1 MGNLMRAF
9 SQWAFRP
16 ADERF
21 WNLKELHEATI
32 KHRHQAVTATVKLAD
47 VRVEAAGESLQLS
60 GRTGTPA
67 KFTHW
72 SFGQMA
78 SLAQAPGSYLRTL
91 PATLAA
97 QNLNY
102 GLKNR
107 ENGTESHLLMSHR
120 PATSGGLTTGVP
132 ETYRIRAF
140 TSDRYSR
147 IWNHEIVERL
157 IELPDCWKVPPA
169 RPADT
174 SDPRARQATE
184 ADILDRKGML
194 SIKVGDMIAPS
205 GLYAS
210 EEDMF
215 VFMVDESRPIYDGT
229 EQGLAR
235 GFFITNSEVG
245 KASFR
250 VTTFL
255 YRHVCGNHIVWDAKD
270 VSEIRIR
277 HVGTA
282 PAKAFAQLQVEL
294 IKYAEASAIDDEERI
309 HKAMSFKIA
318 ANVDDVIDAVFQKKI
333 ISRSNAQAAYELA
346 DRNVAVDGDPRTAW
360 GLAQGITRL
369 SQEQVNA
376 DQRVALDRAAGKVLQ
391 IAF

>member
-1 MGNLMRAF
+1 MGNLMRA
-9 SQWAFRP
+9 SNQWAFRP

-32 KHRHQAVTATVKLAD
+32 LHRHQAVTASIKLED
-47 VRVEAAGESLQLS
+47 TRVEAVGESLQLT
-60 GRTGTPA
+60 GRTGVPA

-72 SFGQMA
+72 SFGQLA

-97 QNLNY
+97 QNLNH

-107 ENGTESHLLMSHR
+107 ENGESHLLMSKGPDGR
-120 PATSGGLTTGVP
+120 GFNDGQVSS
-132 ETYRIRAF
+132 EYRIRAF
-140 TSDRYSR
+140 TSDRYAR

-157 IELPDCWKVPPA
+157 IELPSEWRVPPA
-169 RPADT
+169 RPADS
-174 SDPRARQATE
+174 SDPRVRPATE

-194 SIKVGDMIAPS
+194 SIKVGDMIAPA

-210 EEDMF
+210 DEDMF

-229 EQGLAR
+229 PEGLAR

-255 YRHVCGNHIVWDAKD
+255 YRHCCGNHIIWDAQQLE
-270 VSEIRIR
+270 EIKIR

-282 PAKAFAQLQVEL
+282 PTKAFAQLSVEL
-294 IKYAEASAIDDEERI
+294 IKYSEASASMDEARI
-309 HKAMSFKIA
+309 HSAKSFKIA
-318 ANVDDVIDAVFQKKI
+318 ANMDDVIDEVFQKKI
-333 ISRSNAQAAYELA
+333 ISRSNAQAAYQLCEENA
-346 DRNVAVDGDPRTAW
+346 DVDGDPRSAW
-360 GLAQGITRL
+360 GLSQGITRL

-376 DQRVALDRAAGKVLQ
+376 DQRVVLDRAAGKVLQ

>member
-1 MGNLMRAF
+1 MGNLMRA
-9 SQWAFRP
+9 SNQWAFRP

-32 KHRHQAVTATVKLAD
+32 NHRHQAVTATIKLED
-47 VRVEAAGESLQLS
+47 TRVEAVGESLQLT
-60 GRTGTPA
+60 GRTGIPA

-72 SFGQMA
+72 SFGQLA

-97 QNLNY
+97 QNINH

-107 ENGTESHLLMSHR
+107 ENGESHLLITKAPDGRGFNDGQLNYEH
-120 PATSGGLTTGVP
+120 
-132 ETYRIRAF
+132 RIRAF
-140 TSDRYSR
+140 TSDRYAR

-157 IELPDCWKVPPA
+157 IELPSEWRVPPA

-174 SDPRARQATE
+174 SDPRIRPATE
-184 ADILDRKGML
+184 ADILDRRGML
-194 SIKVGDMIAPS
+194 SIKVGDMIAPA

-215 VFMVDESRPIYDGT
+215 VFMVDESRPIMDGT
-229 EQGLAR
+229 EEGLAR

-255 YRHVCGNHIVWDAKD
+255 YRHCCGNHIIWDAKD
-270 VSEIRIR
+270 VSEIKIR
-277 HVGTA
+277 HVGSA
-282 PAKAFAQLQVEL
+282 PIKAFAQLKVEL
-294 IKYAEASAIDDEERI
+294 IKYAEASASMDEARI
-309 HKAMSFKIA
+309 SQAMSFKIA
-318 ANVDDVIDAVFQKKI
+318 ANMDDVIDAVFQKKI
-333 ISRSNAQAAYELA
+333 ISRSNAQAAYQLCDE
-346 DRNVAVDGDPRTAW
+346 NVAVDGDPRTAW
-360 GLAQGITRL
+360 GLSQGITRL

-376 DQRVALDRAAGKVLQ
+376 DQRVVLDRAAGKVLQ

>member
-1 MGNLMRAF
+1 MGNLMRA
-9 SQWAFRP
+9 SNQWAFRP

-32 KHRHQAVTATVKLAD
+32 NHRHQAVTATIKLED
-47 VRVEAAGESLQLS
+47 VRVDAVGDSLQLS
-60 GRTGTPA
+60 GRTGIPA

-72 SFGQMA
+72 SFGQLA

-97 QNLNY
+97 QNLNH

-107 ENGTESHLLMSHR
+107 ENGESHILMTHR
-120 PATSGGLTTGVP
+120 KATSGGLTTGLP
-132 ETYRIRAF
+132 ESYRIRAF

-157 IELPDCWKVPPA
+157 IELPAEWRVPPA

-174 SDPRARQATE
+174 SDPRIRPATE

-194 SIKVGDMIAPS
+194 SIKVGDMIAPA

-229 EQGLAR
+229 PEGLAR

-255 YRHVCGNHIVWDAKD
+255 YRHCCGNHIIWDAQQLE
-270 VSEIRIR
+270 EIKIR

-282 PAKAFAQLQVEL
+282 PTKAFAQLQVEL
-294 IKYAEASAIDDEERI
+294 IKYSEASAVKDEVKIRI
-309 HKAMSFKIA
+309 AKTFKIA
-318 ANVDDVIDAVFQKKI
+318 GNVDDVIDAVFQKKI
-333 ISRSNAQAAYELA
+333 ISRSNAQAAFELCKQNS
-346 DRNVAVDGDPRTAW
+346 DTDGDPRSAW
-360 GLAQGITRL
+360 GLSQGITRL

-376 DQRVALDRAAGKVLQ
+376 DQRVVLDRAAGKVLQ
-391 IAF
+391 MAF

>member
-1 MGNLMRAF
+1 MGNLMRA
-9 SQWAFRP
+9 SNQWAFRP

-21 WNLKELHEATI
+21 WNLTELHEATI
-32 KHRHQAVTATVKLAD
+32 QHRHQAVTATIKLED
-47 VRVEAAGESLQLS
+47 VRVDAVGDSLQLS
-60 GRTGTPA
+60 GRTGIPA

-72 SFGQMA
+72 SFGQLA

-97 QNLNY
+97 QNINH

-107 ENGTESHLLMSHR
+107 ENGESHILMTHR
-120 PATSGGLTTGVP
+120 PATSGGLTTGLP

-140 TSDRYSR
+140 TSDRYAR
-147 IWNHEIVERL
+147 IWNHELVERL
-157 IELPDCWKVPPA
+157 IELPAEWRVPPA
-169 RPADT
+169 RPA
-174 SDPRARQATE
+174 SNDPRSRPATE
-184 ADILDRKGML
+184 ADLLDRKGML
-194 SIKVGDMIAPS
+194 SIKVGDMIAPA

-229 EQGLAR
+229 PEGLAR

-255 YRHVCGNHIVWDAKD
+255 YRHCCGNHIIWDAKD

-282 PAKAFAQLQVEL
+282 PTKAFAQLNVEL
-294 IKYAEASAIDDEERI
+294 IKYAEASAVKDEVKIRI
-309 HKAMSFKIA
+309 AKSFKIA
-318 ANVDDVIDAVFQKKI
+318 GNVDDVIDAVFQAKI
-333 ISRSNAQAAYELA
+333 ISRSNAQAAFELCKQNA
-346 DRNVAVDGDPRTAW
+346 DTDGDPRTSW
-360 GLAQGITRL
+360 GLSQGITRL

-376 DQRVALDRAAGKVLQ
+376 DQRVVLDRAAGKVLQ
-391 IAF
+391 MAF

>member
-1 MGNLMRAF
+1 MRA
-9 SQWAFRP
+9 SNQWAFRP

-21 WNLKELHEATI
+21 WNLTELHEATI
-32 KHRHQAVTATVKLAD
+32 QHRHQAVTATIKLED
-47 VRVEAAGESLQLS
+47 VRVDAVGDSLQLS
-60 GRTGTPA
+60 GRTGIPA

-72 SFGQMA
+72 SFGQLA

-97 QNLNY
+97 QNLNH

-107 ENGTESHLLMSHR
+107 ENGESHILMTHR
-120 PATSGGLTTGVP
+120 KATSGGLTTGLP

-157 IELPDCWKVPPA
+157 IELPSEWRVPPA
-169 RPADT
+169 RPAST
-174 SDPRARQATE
+174 DPRSRPATE
-184 ADILDRKGML
+184 ADLLDRKGML
-194 SIKVGDMIAPS
+194 SIKVGDMIAPA

-229 EQGLAR
+229 PEGLAR

-255 YRHVCGNHIVWDAKD
+255 YRHCCGNHIIWDATQLE
-270 VSEIRIR
+270 EIRIR

-282 PAKAFAQLQVEL
+282 PTKAFAQLNVEL
-294 IKYAEASAIDDEERI
+294 IKYAEASAVKDEVKIRI
-309 HKAMSFKIA
+309 AKSFKIA

-333 ISRSNAQAAYELA
+333 ISRSNAQAAFELCKQNA
-346 DRNVAVDGDPRTAW
+346 DTDGDPRSAW
-360 GLAQGITRL
+360 GLSQGITRL

-376 DQRVALDRAAGKVLQ
+376 DQRVVLDRAAGKVLQ
-391 IAF
+391 MAF